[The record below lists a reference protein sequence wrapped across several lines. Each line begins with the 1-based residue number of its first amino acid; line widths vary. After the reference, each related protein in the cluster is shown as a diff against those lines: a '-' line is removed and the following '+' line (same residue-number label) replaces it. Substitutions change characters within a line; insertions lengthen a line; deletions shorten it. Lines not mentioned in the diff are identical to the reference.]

1 MSSNNGSSNNGNGAG
16 GRDGHGRFAPG
27 NRFGPGRPKIKV
39 ERQYMEALTRVVSID
54 DWKAIVRK
62 AVIDARDGDDKA
74 RAWLAKYCLGKNP
87 PSLMDLKVK
96 DESGLTTAEEV
107 RQELEKLLNV
117 EARMREYCDLIEG
130 EQDPST

>member
-1 MSSNNGSSNNGNGAG
+1 MSSNNGSGNNGNGNG
-16 GRDGHGRFAPG
+16 WRDGHGRFAPG

-39 ERQYMEALTRVVSID
+39 ERQYMEALTGVVSID

-107 RQELEKLLNV
+107 RRELEELLNV
-117 EARMREYCDLIEG
+117 EDRIREYCDLIGG
-130 EQDPST
+130 EEEPST